1 MLPFTKDYRLRK
13 PSDFRAVRE
22 SGRSWPSR
30 LVVIWANS
38 NATETTR
45 MGVSVGK
52 RIGNAVV
59 RNLVKRRLRE
69 AIRGIPLPVG
79 YDVVVMARA
88 PAASATYK
96 ELEEAIKKASRK
108 IGGT

>member
-22 SGRSWPSR
+22 SGHSWPNR

-38 NATETTR
+38 NARETTR
-45 MGVSVGK
+45 IGVSVGK

-59 RNLVKRRLRE
+59 RNLESKIYSE
-69 AIRGIPLPVG
+69 WP
-79 YDVVVMARA
+79 
-88 PAASATYK
+88 
-96 ELEEAIKKASRK
+96 IKKFIERLNDHEITLKTHLPNFYGINFLNSLPPNR
-108 IGGT
+108 I